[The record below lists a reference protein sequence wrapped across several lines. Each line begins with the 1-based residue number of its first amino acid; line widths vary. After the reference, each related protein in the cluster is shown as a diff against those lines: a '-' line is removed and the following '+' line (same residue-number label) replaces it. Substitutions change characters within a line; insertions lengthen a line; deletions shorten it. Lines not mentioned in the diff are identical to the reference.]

1 MIVYVGLFLSAL
13 SLVIGILI
21 GFSALASSS
30 GYSANP
36 SLTDDILFHPDIMIF
51 GVVGGLLVTE
61 KLESMEKFKLLNRF
75 RISRLIV
82 TFLFSGTA
90 IASVGYLMT
99 NSALTDIGLAF
110 VIISSILFLHFLTSK
125 AGHSVAGI
133 RWMFG
138 ASAFAITLTASA
150 NMSSTIWMN
159 IKLTYLA
166 LLFPVI
172 YIVAERV
179 ELGFIRGMGKKTIAI
194 QAALSWIIVITAFAS
209 IEYPQPVKGS
219 IIMGIS
225 IVILLFMIFNAL
237 RFDPSFHR
245 SPRQGKFQFY
255 LRIGVITA
263 YFWLLLGLALF
274 ALQLT
279 TSEDILDAATHSI
292 AIGFIGTFIVTH
304 SPIIFPMT
312 LKKDAA
318 QDRVTF
324 SPIVIITIA
333 TAMRVYG
340 DLGVGPNYIINLI
353 SYLSGYILVIAII
366 AFIFNLKRVI
376 LPSTSRASTSL

>member
-1 MIVYVGLFLSAL
+1 MIVYIGLFLSAL

-30 GYSANP
+30 GYGANP
-36 SLTDDILFHPDIMIF
+36 SLADDIMFHPDIMIF

-82 TFLFSGTA
+82 IFLFSGTA
-90 IASVGYLMT
+90 IASAGYSMT
-99 NSALTDIGLAF
+99 NSALIDTGLAF

-125 AGHSVAGI
+125 MGHSIAGI

-138 ASAFAITLTASA
+138 ASAVAITFTAFA

-159 IKLTYLA
+159 IRLTYLA

-179 ELGFIRGMGKKTIAI
+179 ELGFIRGMDKKIIAL
-194 QAALSWIIVITAFAS
+194 QASLSWIIVITAFAS
-209 IEYPQPVKGS
+209 VEYPQPVKGS
-219 IIMGIS
+219 IIMGSS

-245 SPRQGKFQFY
+245 SPRQGKFQVY
-255 LRIGVITA
+255 LRIGVIIA
-263 YFWLLLGLALF
+263 YFWLFLGLGLF

-279 TSEDILDAATHSI
+279 TSEDMLDAATHSI

-312 LKKDAA
+312 LRKNAA

-324 SPIVIITIA
+324 SPILIITLA
-333 TAMRVYG
+333 TVMRVYG
-340 DLGVGPNYIINLI
+340 DLGVGSNYVLNLI
-353 SYLSGYILVIAII
+353 SYLSGYVLVIAIL

-376 LPSTSRASTSL
+376 LPSAVPAPTFQ